1 MIFLAFLLQSGYF
14 QFWSDH
20 FMLSKSTK
28 QGYIIALKRFEAFLL
43 REGFEGTLDF
53 DQFHASREHTGRYLP
68 IQRQVIDRFVFDL
81 KKKEQVTDKL
91 IASTISA
98 LKRFF
103 EFLHDMNLIQH
114 NPMLGYPRPKFES
127 PIQNTSLSKE
137 ECYALLRAALLRN
150 PFYRQEFVFIWF
162 MLITGLRS
170 SEVRFLRRKRL
181 NLKIRIIQVFDA
193 QKTDKRSVA
202 LPKDLTEEL
211 KRYTQHPEY
220 IKYEKQGD
228 EYLFHQQGKIM
239 TVDKIKR
246 ILSELTN
253 DANLARHI
261 RPHDL
266 RRTAGYL
273 MQTGGMNIVDIQHQ
287 LRHKNVGTTLRYVPP
302 LNDLA
307 KILEDT

>member
-1 MIFLAFLLQSGYF
+1 MAFLLQSVYF

-20 FMLSKSTK
+20 FKLSEKTK
-28 QGYIIALKRFEAFLL
+28 QTYITALRRFEAFLL
-43 REGFEGTLDF
+43 QEGFEGKLDF
-53 DQFHASREHTGRYLP
+53 NQFHASREHTGRYLP
-68 IQRQVIDRFVFDL
+68 IQRQVIDRFVFEL
-81 KKKEQVTDKL
+81 KKKEQVTDSL
-91 IASTISA
+91 IAVTISA

-103 EFLHDMNLIQH
+103 EFLHDMDLIQH

-137 ECYALLRAALLRN
+137 ECLALLKAALRRN

-162 MLITGLRS
+162 MLITGLRI

-181 NLKIRIIQVFDA
+181 NLEIRIVHVFEA
-193 QKTDKRSVA
+193 QKTEQRPVA
-202 LPKDLTEEL
+202 IPKDLTAEL
-211 KRYTQHPEY
+211 KRYIQHPEY
-220 IKYEKQGD
+220 IKYENQGD

-239 TVDKIKR
+239 TVDTIKR
-246 ILSELTN
+246 ILSELSR
-253 DANLARHI
+253 DAGLSRHI